1 MKTVLLF
8 LFIMSADMHSLRSV
22 IELPRIPA
30 YYPKNSYYTFFRKL
44 LGYVHSFYR
53 YFIESDP
60 TCLADYIQS
69 LVSAIF

>member
-30 YYPKNSYYTFFRKL
+30 YYPKVSFRRKRIL
-44 LGYVHSFYR
+44 RYCPLVISF
-53 YFIESDP
+53 
-60 TCLADYIQS
+60 
-69 LVSAIF
+69 LVKI

>member
-30 YYPKNSYYTFFRKL
+30 YYPKTKNTDKNMAEEYILECL
-44 LGYVHSFYR
+44 LPYFYNR
-53 YFIESDP
+53 YKRI
-60 TCLADYIQS
+60 IVQK
-69 LVSAIF
+69 IN